1 MFWSLGWFAI
11 KPVSFTPHHSRRPN
25 FNCSQPIRPPN
36 RSATSRKRITQHG
49 SGRRWCLM
57 PPPGLSVSLDSEA
70 TDVAEVL
77 PRLYLGGK
85 IAARHPPAGVVRIVN
100 ATSHEPCHFQGQGI
114 EYLHVDIDDN
124 ENAKIGKYFEECSA
138 FIAGGLEAGAVLVHC
153 QAGISRSAT
162 LVTAFLIERR
172 GLSLKE
178 ALEQVCAARAVA
190 KPNKGFMAA
199 LEEFEARTRASTP
212 QAAAAAAGP
221 PQLGSRTASRW
232 S

>member
-1 MFWSLGWFAI
+1 
-11 KPVSFTPHHSRRPN
+11 
-25 FNCSQPIRPPN
+25 
-36 RSATSRKRITQHG
+36 
-49 SGRRWCLM
+49 M

-70 TDVAEVL
+70 TDVAEVG
-77 PRLYLGGK
+77 PRLFLGGK
-85 IAARHPPAGVVRIVN
+85 IAAKHPPAGVVRIVN

-114 EYLHVDIDDN
+114 DYLHVDIDDN